1 MFEDLV
7 RTTAYKKGMPRQRF
21 TFVPHPVWGKPASV
35 HREYIEGK
43 DPITGKPVMQEIIEA
58 LTKTLTEE
66 EKKTGFLERAE
77 PRLVGPDT
85 PENLQQLFLNNG
97 WTDGLPIVLPTEK
110 KLPKCLK
117 EPVIKLIR

>member
-58 LTKTLTEE
+58 LTKTLTW
-66 EKKTGFLERAE
+66 KGRS
-77 PRLVGPDT
+77 
-85 PENLQQLFLNNG
+85 QG
-97 WTDGLPIVLPTEK
+97 W
-110 KLPKCLK
+110 
-117 EPVIKLIR
+117 